1 MIHYHPSLSVVTSAT
16 IGFGSINFVPLFSII
31 FQFQPS
37 LPIILHHC
45 ISIIIHY
52 YPSVMIHFHP
62 LLSVVTVAIL
72 RSESINYVPL
82 FSIFSN
88 LSHHYPS
95 LSIIIHHHPSLS
107 LIVYPSSSIGY
118 ESLSS
123 VIISGHNRHNRYDW
137 F

>member
-95 LSIIIHHHPSLS
+95 LSITIHHYQPSSIIIPHCISIIIHRL
-107 LIVYPSSSIGY
+107 
-118 ESLSS
+118 
-123 VIISGHNRHNRYDW
+123 
-137 F
+137 